1 MKVEVREAKFNEK
14 EVEVLIVGE
23 KMLAV
28 PFYKGTLK
36 KVSEKTYMGL
46 PHDDIEKIIPSV
58 MFLVGVTSLINLE
71 DDNSVSL
78 ASAGNSYKFQL
89 VNIYSTKNNKI
100 EVL

>member
-1 MKVEVREAKFNEK
+1 MKVEIKEAKFNNK
-14 EVEVLIVGE
+14 EVEVLIVDE

-36 KVSEKTYMGL
+36 KVNEKTYMGL
-46 PHDDIEKIIPSV
+46 PHDDIEKIIPSI
-58 MFLVGVTSLINLE
+58 MFLVGVTSLINI
-71 DDNSVSL
+71 DDENTVSI